1 MSVERST
8 LIIWWAT
15 NTRACSV
22 VATLA
27 LHNDIDLAIIL
38 DPNAPLPPSQIQS
51 KSKVIQREFKDLTR
65 VEFENIISDAEKH
78 FNNKNS
84 VLAPTSEYLMSVV
97 YNWNKE
103 KKFNN
108 LVIPFNSRFSY
119 DEISSK
125 IFLYQSNLIPVKRLP
140 KIINNKDVR
149 NSIPFFAKPK
159 RNIVEGINLKPFK
172 VGTTRDLERYEELQ
186 QSYFAQSFIK
196 GKSFYLCGY
205 VNKQGQLITY
215 IQKNLIQNGE
225 NATVILAY
233 FSNSH
238 RLFKYTEFMEDFIN
252 EIGFRGPFMAEFKG
266 KKNLL
271 IEINPRFWGPLL
283 LDLRNG
289 SKILREFFNDFFGVN
304 VNVPPQIIDSKLY
317 YVPGHI
323 LKSRKIIKL
332 KYRIVKLFFK
342 NSNWNPN
349 ILGGDW

>member
-1 MSVERST
+1 MSVVRST

-27 LHNDIDLAIIL
+27 LHNDINLVIVL
-38 DPNAPLPPSQIQS
+38 DPNASPPTNQIQS
-51 KSKVIQREFKDLTR
+51 KSKVIHRKFKELTR
-65 VEFENIISDAEKH
+65 VEFEKIISEVEKH

-97 YNWNKE
+97 SNWNKE

-108 LVIPFNSRFSY
+108 LVIPFNSRFTY

-125 IFLYQSNLIPVKRLP
+125 IFLYESNLIPAKNLP
-140 KIINNKDVR
+140 KIIKNEDAR

-205 VNKQGQLITY
+205 VNKQGHLITY

-233 FSNSH
+233 FSRSH
-238 RLFKYTEFMEDFIN
+238 RLAKHTEFLAEFIKK
-252 EIGFRGPFMAEFKG
+252 IDFRGPFMAEFKG
-266 KKNLL
+266 SKNLI

-289 SKILREFFNDFFGVN
+289 SKILREFFSDFFGVN
-304 VNVPPQIIDSKLY
+304 VEVPPQILDSKLY

-323 LKSRKIIKL
+323 LKSGKILKL
-332 KYRIVKLFFK
+332 KYKIAKLIFT